1 VDLRERTKERETAE
15 RVGPHSTWWDR
26 RDDPPRA
33 LTTTVVRASNVLGRL
48 TRPGEAPEAAES
60 KRALLVRTALLAVTF
75 LVVVWLI
82 LAAILE
88 QA

>member
-1 VDLRERTKERETAE
+1 VGGRERTEERETDE
-15 RVGPHSTWWDR
+15 SVGPNSTWWDR

-33 LTTTVVRASNVLGRL
+33 LTATVIRASNVLGRL
-48 TRPGEAPEAAES
+48 MQPGEPPEKAES
-60 KRALLVRTALLAVTF
+60 NRALLVRTALLAVTF